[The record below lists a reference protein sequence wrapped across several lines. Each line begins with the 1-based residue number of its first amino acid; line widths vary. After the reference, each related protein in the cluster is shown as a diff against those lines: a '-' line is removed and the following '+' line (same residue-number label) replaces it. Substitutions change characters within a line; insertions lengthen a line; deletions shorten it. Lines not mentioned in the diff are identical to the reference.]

1 MVTEQC
7 SSLCVMFFLFYL
19 EKLKI
24 ITPLKD
30 TEATEG
36 EEVVLNCEVNTD
48 GAKAKWLQ
56 NGEIL
61 FESSKCAMV
70 QRDNV
75 FSLRI
80 RDVHKGDEANFCIN
94 LTNQR
99 GEQAKSSCSL
109 TIKGQWAAASRLQAC
124 TCAEKCYYIIYI

>member
-1 MVTEQC
+1 M
-7 SSLCVMFFLFYL
+7 FLFFYS

-36 EEVVLNCEVNTD
+36 DEVVLNCEVNTD

-56 NGEIL
+56 NGETL
-61 FESSKCAMV
+61 FESSKCVMV

-80 RDVHKGDEANFCIN
+80 RDVHKGDEATFCIS

-99 GEQAKSSCSL
+99 GEQAKSSCTL
-109 TIKGQWAAASRLQAC
+109 TVKGQWAAAS
-124 TCAEKCYYIIYI
+124 

>member
-1 MVTEQC
+1 MSWFQSLC
-7 SSLCVMFFLFYL
+7 SSLCDVLIFFYS

-36 EEVVLNCEVNTD
+36 DEVVLNCEVNTD
-48 GAKAKWLQ
+48 AAKAKWLQ
-56 NGEIL
+56 NGETL
-61 FESSKCAMV
+61 FESSKCVMV

-80 RDVHKGDEANFCIN
+80 RDVHKGDEANFCIS

-99 GEQAKSSCSL
+99 GEQAQSSCSL
-109 TIKGQWAAASRLQAC
+109 KVKGQWAAASGPLAC
-124 TCAEKCYYIIYI
+124 VCA

>member
-1 MVTEQC
+1 
-7 SSLCVMFFLFYL
+7 MFGSPS

-36 EEVVLNCEVNTD
+36 DEVVLNCEVNTE

-56 NGEIL
+56 NGETL
-61 FESSKCAMV
+61 FESSKYVMV

-80 RDVHKGDEANFCIN
+80 RAAQKADEATFCIS

-99 GEQAKSSCSL
+99 GEHAQSSCSL
-109 TIKGQWAAASRLQAC
+109 IVKGEWDRSSTLAC
-124 TCAEKCYYIIYI
+124 ACV

>member
-1 MVTEQC
+1 M
-7 SSLCVMFFLFYL
+7 FLFFCT

-30 TEATEG
+30 TEAIEG
-36 EEVVLNCEVNTD
+36 DEVVLNCEANTD

-56 NGEIL
+56 NGETL
-61 FESSKCAMV
+61 FESSKCVMV
-70 QRDNV
+70 QRDSV

-80 RDVHKGDEANFCIN
+80 RNVHKGDEANFSIS

-99 GEQAKSSCSL
+99 GEQATSSCSL
-109 TIKGQWAAASRLQAC
+109 TVKGQ
-124 TCAEKCYYIIYI
+124 

>member
-1 MVTEQC
+1 M
-7 SSLCVMFFLFYL
+7 LGFFLS
-19 EKLKI
+19 EKMKI

-56 NGEIL
+56 NGETL
-61 FESSKCAMV
+61 FESSKYVMV

-80 RDVHKGDEANFCIN
+80 RAAQKGDEANFCIS

-99 GEQAKSSCSL
+99 GEQVQSSCSL
-109 TIKGQWAAASRLQAC
+109 TVKGEWAAAARSAC
-124 TCAEKCYYIIYI
+124 TCVMISA